1 MTKFAF
7 ATANGAAA
15 QGYDAIFAIMKV
27 VDGRWHPIGTGFF
40 IMTHGVFL
48 TAWHVFHDALAEK
61 GAMNCNGIAA
71 FHMLPDT
78 TILLGQLLRSCHHTR
93 SDIAVGVLAE
103 ALHDSTGAPLA
114 NKVMR
119 LTTHP
124 QQEDSEIVTWA
135 YPRTSAGIE
144 EGVHKIRFSPNFYNG
159 FIEEHFPIQRDNHLM
174 PFPCY
179 RGSIEVLGGASGGP
193 VVNLDNGRVFGLNCP
208 GVNGSGYA
216 NLSHYSSLSVVGELW
231 VDDISIDGQHHDRLM
246 ISELVTRGLV
256 DCN

>member
-7 ATANGAAA
+7 ATANGSAA
-15 QGYDAIFAIMKV
+15 QGYDAIFPIMKV

-48 TAWHVFHDALAEK
+48 TAWHVLHDALAEK

-144 EGVHKIRFSPNFYNG
+144 RRSENPVFAEFLQWIHRRTFSDSA
-159 FIEEHFPIQRDNHLM
+159 R
-174 PFPCY
+174 
-179 RGSIEVLGGASGGP
+179 
-193 VVNLDNGRVFGLNCP
+193 
-208 GVNGSGYA
+208 
-216 NLSHYSSLSVVGELW
+216 
-231 VDDISIDGQHHDRLM
+231 
-246 ISELVTRGLV
+246 
-256 DCN
+256 